1 MTSCSEPICDI
12 RSADVLDTCGKCEV
26 LPDGTFSYDCAE
38 VLPNISCP
46 VRWPNATCTN
56 HGNEFV
62 NGLSEAIL
70 DESVDTADQSN
81 SGQWTW
87 TLEDIDPTYFNVLSD
102 IFAYVTNFLTGLA
115 VASLYPAVMT
125 WRLHEGKGRV
135 GGSIPLEHL
144 GKMPGDFV
152 TAASQA
158 FWTIRDTSLLAV
170 VLVVTMALV
179 AFSHT
184 IADSGL
190 TFTSTISKKGKLQP
204 VLYTASHARNP
215 NRPLQTLGDPP
226 TPRTSIDSNL
236 VVTRDEDALADSYM
250 AAVTLIA
257 RGRSPFVTSTSSV
270 EVWEDSSWDIPG
282 SLSVFVDNDRTP
294 LSQLAQEIPLNCDS
308 LDFARIEQFSITN
321 TNLEVPVGGVD
332 NVPNCS
338 FAGLRSSG
346 VFGANTTAAEILEYT
361 TITNI
366 RIGPKAVYLRNGTDL
381 FQEFEVTPKSK
392 QLARDRL
399 DWREGRVFYDVDG
412 ISIGNLEIDF
422 GTVVLASGT
431 AGLSTLEEVS
441 PRNYYGLVAEIVG
454 GCPPRPS
461 TLTTK
466 DTQCM
471 ALVTLLCDL
480 FPEDIAPIVHSVYYP
495 QDTSSTCNLWALQVV
510 WGRNF
515 VVDSQLV
522 AVVGGIYG
530 VVQPSL
536 TDRSH
541 RIFARYGILASLFAL
556 GTVEERFNV
565 EQVVRATVN
574 SVYVVFMLLP
584 IAIWIAIIGLTYG
597 TRQRTLPVPE
607 STWEL
612 MVMAKESS
620 LIPERQDKSLTFPPP
635 DKELS
640 LRVTRNEEGSLILGI
655 VRKPV
660 KPEGS
665 TESDDGVNTSANTG
679 MVVDI
684 LSGEQEDAPM
694 DGVNTGENAGIVVDI
709 PSGEQ
714 EDAPMDGV
722 NTRENAEIVVDI
734 PSGEQDDA
742 PMNGVNTRENAGIV
756 VDIPSDEQD
765 VKV

>member
-1 MTSCSEPICDI
+1 M
-12 RSADVLDTCGKCEV
+12 
-26 LPDGTFSYDCAE
+26 
-38 VLPNISCP
+38 
-46 VRWPNATCTN
+46 
-56 HGNEFV
+56 
-62 NGLSEAIL
+62 
-70 DESVDTADQSN
+70 
-81 SGQWTW
+81 
-87 TLEDIDPTYFNVLSD
+87 
-102 IFAYVTNFLTGLA
+102 
-115 VASLYPAVMT
+115 
-125 WRLHEGKGRV
+125 
-135 GGSIPLEHL
+135 
-144 GKMPGDFV
+144 
-152 TAASQA
+152 
-158 FWTIRDTSLLAV
+158 
-170 VLVVTMALV
+170 
-179 AFSHT
+179 
-184 IADSGL
+184 
-190 TFTSTISKKGKLQP
+190 
-204 VLYTASHARNP
+204 
-215 NRPLQTLGDPP
+215 
-226 TPRTSIDSNL
+226 
-236 VVTRDEDALADSYM
+236 
-250 AAVTLIA
+250 
-257 RGRSPFVTSTSSV
+257 
-270 EVWEDSSWDIPG
+270 
-282 SLSVFVDNDRTP
+282 
-294 LSQLAQEIPLNCDS
+294 
-308 LDFARIEQFSITN
+308 
-321 TNLEVPVGGVD
+321 
-332 NVPNCS
+332 
-338 FAGLRSSG
+338 
-346 VFGANTTAAEILEYT
+346 
-361 TITNI
+361 
-366 RIGPKAVYLRNGTDL
+366 
-381 FQEFEVTPKSK
+381 TPKSK

-399 DWREGRVFYDVDG
+399 DWREGRVFYDVEG

-422 GTVVLASGT
+422 GTIVLASGT

-480 FPEDIAPIVHSVYYP
+480 FPEDIAPIVHPVHYP

-565 EQVVRATVN
+565 EQVVQATVN

-584 IAIWIAIIGLTYG
+584 IAISIAIIGLTYG

-709 PSGEQ
+709 PSGEK

-722 NTRENAEIVVDI
+722 NTGENAEIVVDI

-765 VKV
+765 DGPMEQPAHIAASTSVDHHQAGTDEIDGESQSWPEMDDTDMESVV